1 MTTKDTV
8 TEERT
13 LETVF
18 GLFDDEYVRDILA
31 ATSTEPMTVQELSDR
46 TDASPSTLYRRVERL
61 TAVGFLDE
69 RTRIRS
75 DGHHDSV
82 YAAALSDLHVSLRDG
97 TFEFEVET
105 GTEEDP
111 ADRLQRLWSDF

>member
-1 MTTKDTV
+1 MTTRDTV
-8 TEERT
+8 TEDRT
-13 LETVF
+13 LETVV
-18 GLFDDEYVRDILA
+18 GLFDDEYARDILA

-46 TDASPSTLYRRVERL
+46 TDASPSTLYRRVEQL

-69 RTRIRS
+69 RTRVRS

-82 YAAALSDLHVSLRDG
+82 YAAVLTDLHVSLRDG

-105 GTEEDP
+105 RSDEDP
-111 ADRLQRLWSDF
+111 ADRLQRLWSEF